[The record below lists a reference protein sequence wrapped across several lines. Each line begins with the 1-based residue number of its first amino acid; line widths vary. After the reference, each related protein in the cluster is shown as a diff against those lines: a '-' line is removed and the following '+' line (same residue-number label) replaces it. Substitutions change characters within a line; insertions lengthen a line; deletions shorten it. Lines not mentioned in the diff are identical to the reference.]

1 MRIRVSALALASL
14 AAGVLVLGVGAASL
28 HGALTAVPAGGAAAA
43 IDTTALPSVLVADED
58 EPARALGFEDTP
70 TPSASPAPSPS
81 PRATPRRVIPAPS
94 PSVPAPGLPAPGLPA
109 PVVPVPAVPVPTET
123 DVPTV
128 PVTPTPSPSDDGGEE
143 TGDEVDGSPA
153 APLPDPGTHLD
164 GDADRTD

>member
-1 MRIRVSALALASL
+1 MSALALASL

-94 PSVPAPGLPAPGLPA
+94 PSVPAPGLPAP
-109 PVVPVPAVPVPTET
+109 VVPVPAVPVPTET

-153 APLPDPGTHLD
+153 APLSDPGTHLD